1 MTEPDTL
8 PDPPS
13 LAEQPA
19 AEPEGQVAAVLAEA
33 VGNAA
38 AAQADAMDT
47 EQAAPAEMAPEVKLE
62 PAEPKAEPVKLE
74 VTANGVTGA
83 AQVCSLHKAVAFSL
97 RPTTLCKYIEARVSG
112 WWP

>member
-19 AEPEGQVAAVLAEA
+19 EPEGQVAAVLAEA
-33 VGNAA
+33 IGNAA
-38 AAQADAMDT
+38 AVQADAMDT
-47 EQAAPAEMAPEVKLE
+47 EQAAPAETAPEVKVE

-83 AQVCSLHKAVAFSL
+83 AQVCSLSTDVAFSL
-97 RPTTLCKYIEARVSG
+97 RPLATLYKF
-112 WWP
+112 

>member
-13 LAEQPA
+13 QAEQPV

-47 EQAAPAEMAPEVKLE
+47 EQAAPTETAPEVKLE

-83 AQVCSLHKAVAFSL
+83 AQVCSLHTDVALFL
-97 RPTTLCKYIEARVSG
+97 RQTTSCQF
-112 WWP
+112 